1 MIIRK
6 IAANSSQNEHKLN
19 KLEREIDTLRREFKQ
34 SSKQLDSDV
43 KSMKKDLKDIN
54 TTLKDLNIGKRLF
67 FQHKTVFTSLQRKI
81 EKLEA
86 VEAEWKKY
94 KETMDDKIKKMISK
108 QNRARVKI

>member
-1 MIIRK
+1 MKITK
-6 IAANSSQNEHKLN
+6 IAADVSQNERKIDR
-19 KLEREIDTLRREFKQ
+19 LEREIDTLRREYKK
-34 SSKQLDSDV
+34 SSKECESDI
-43 KSMKKDLKDIN
+43 KQMKKDIKEIN
-54 TTLKDLNIGKRLF
+54 STLKDLNIGKRLF
-67 FQHKTVFTSLQRKI
+67 FQHKTVFTTLQRKI

>member
-1 MIIRK
+1 MKISK
-6 IAANSSQNEHKLN
+6 IAADSSQNERKID
-19 KLEREIDTLRREFKQ
+19 KLERQIDTLRREFDK
-34 SSKQLDSDV
+34 SSKKLESDAR
-43 KSMKKDLKDIN
+43 SMQKELKEIN

-81 EKLEA
+81 EKFEA

-94 KETMDDKIKKMISK
+94 KETMDNKIKKMISK